1 MFMKKVLEINRTT
14 QGISIPGHGG
24 TWSCVDS
31 ATIDGEAYYL
41 MQNDRHGRRLERI
54 VLDERGNIVLED
66 NEDVLEPYVLGLIKQ
81 RKMNG
86 KIERQSVRERLKRLN
101 EDKDDG

>member
-14 QGISIPGHGG
+14 QGISISGHGG

-66 NEDVLEPYVLGLIKQ
+66 NEDDLEPYVLGLIRQ

>member
-1 MFMKKVLEINRTT
+1 
-14 QGISIPGHGG
+14 
-24 TWSCVDS
+24 
-31 ATIDGEAYYL
+31 

-66 NEDVLEPYVLGLIKQ
+66 NEDDLEPYVLGLIRQ
-81 RKMNG
+81 CKMNG

-101 EDKDDG
+101 ADKDDG